1 MSHIGLVPLWQ
12 QHSLAAGTT
21 VRSFLLSSP
30 PPASLPASQHSQPSS
45 LWGPC
50 LPHWDKKK
58 LHTLHAFLPGGM
70 TLGSLGWAAHR
81 DGPWRSG
88 WTDLRQSAQCHPC
101 QALTSILPS
110 SQKGLKKASKRPLVP
125 LNRGSTPAL
134 PTRAA
139 ISHCKAASGLPSNSR
154 ACFHRKLNTSL
165 HLSLKRCPFPIP
177 QQLVTGVVVVLTPK
191 LHLAGKVKH
200 TTQVALCVNLPKQS
214 PWVDWVVCGP
224 QTGQWTMN

>member
-1 MSHIGLVPLWQ
+1 MLSCQMGWSWEAWGEQLTERDPEGVDGLISGKV
-12 QHSLAAGTT
+12 HSATR
-21 VRSFLLSSP
+21 VRP
-30 PPASLPASQHSQPSS
+30 WLP
-45 LWGPC
+45 
-50 LPHWDKKK
+50 
-58 LHTLHAFLPGGM
+58 F
-70 TLGSLGWAAHR
+70 
-81 DGPWRSG
+81 
-88 WTDLRQSAQCHPC
+88 C
-101 QALTSILPS
+101 QVA
-110 SQKGLKKASKRPLVP
+110 KKASKRPLVP